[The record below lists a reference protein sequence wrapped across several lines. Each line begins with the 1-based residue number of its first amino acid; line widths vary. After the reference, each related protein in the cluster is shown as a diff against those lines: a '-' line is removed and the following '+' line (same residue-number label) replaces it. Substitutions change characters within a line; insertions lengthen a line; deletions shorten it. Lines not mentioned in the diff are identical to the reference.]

1 MTPEIV
7 PIGLGQLFVG
17 LGFII
22 VAGITSLLHSL
33 KLERDLLAGNCCK
46 TINPNAYSGK
56 IED

>member
-33 KLERDLLAGNCCK
+33 KLERDLLGRL
-46 TINPNAYSGK
+46 TPMLFRQR
-56 IED
+56 